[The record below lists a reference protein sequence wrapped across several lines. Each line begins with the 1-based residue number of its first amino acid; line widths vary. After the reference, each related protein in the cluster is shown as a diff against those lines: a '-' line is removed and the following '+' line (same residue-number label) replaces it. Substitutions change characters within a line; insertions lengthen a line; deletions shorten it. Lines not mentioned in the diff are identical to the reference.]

1 MRGGINRRCGCRD
14 PLTGR
19 KLGDDC
25 PQLTNRRH
33 GSWFFVTD
41 VPTGI
46 DGRRRQLKRSGFE
59 TRVTAEAALDEVRRR
74 LGTGF
79 DVDDKE
85 TVGEW
90 LESWFEAKRL
100 LRPTTA
106 RTYRGHITM
115 YLVPHL
121 GEIPLEKLR
130 AAHIAAMYRSIEAGN
145 ATRRQPVGPTTMRR
159 IHATLRV
166 ALNAALR
173 QQRLTVNPALHVE
186 LPPPSRPRVRPWEP
200 AELGTFLD
208 FAASD
213 RLGAL
218 YELIAMTG
226 LRRGEAVG
234 LTWDD
239 IDVEGGH
246 LTVRRQLVQLGHEVR
261 VGRPKTKSG
270 EDRVVELPAA
280 TIGVL
285 LAHRLRQD
293 TDKQAWGKA
302 WQASP
307 CLLGEQ
313 LRPVVLQGL
322 AFTREDGSP
331 LHPEFVTRHF
341 QLLASQAGLRRIR
354 LHDLRHG
361 AASLRLAAGVPIE
374 VVSKILGHSSIALTA
389 DTYSH
394 LLKGVGRQAAE
405 AASALVPR
413 AELHACDHP
422 VTTRAPET
430 TQGAPSNEETP
441 WSEVVRRQGLEPRTR
456 GLRVRC
462 SAS

>member
-1 MRGGINRRCGCRD
+1 MRGGTYRRCGCRD
-14 PLTGR
+14 RLTGR
-19 KLGDDC
+19 KLDADC
-25 PQLTNRRH
+25 PQLVNRRH
-33 GSWFFVTD
+33 GSWFFMTD
-41 VPTGI
+41 LPVGV
-46 DGRRRQLKRSGFE
+46 DGKRRQLKRSGFP
-59 TRVTAEAALDEVRRR
+59 TRAAAEAALDEVRRR

-79 DVDDKE
+79 EVDDKE
-85 TVGEW
+85 TVGQW
-90 LESWFEAKRL
+90 LESWLEAKRL

-106 RTYRGHITM
+106 RTYRGHITT
-115 YLVPHL
+115 YLIPHL
-121 GEIPLEKLR
+121 GHIPLERLR
-130 AAHIAAMYRSIEAGN
+130 AAHIAAMYRSIEASN
-145 ATRRQPVGPTTMRR
+145 VDRRQPVGPTTMRR

-173 QQRLTVNPALHVE
+173 QQRLTVNPAVHVE
-186 LPPPSRPRVRPWEP
+186 LPPPSRSRVRPWEP

-208 FAASD
+208 YAVVD

-239 IDVEGGH
+239 IDVERGH
-246 LTVRRQLVQLGHEVR
+246 LTVRRQLVQLGHDVR

-293 TDKQAWGKA
+293 AERQAWGKGWEVA
-302 WQASP
+302 P

-313 LRPVVLQGL
+313 LRPVALERL

-341 QLLASQAGLRRIR
+341 QLLASRAGLRRIR

-394 LLKGVGRQAAE
+394 LLHGVARQAAE
-405 AASALVPR
+405 AASALIPR
-413 AELHACDHP
+413 AELNARYHP
-422 VTTRAPET
+422 VTTKAFET
-430 TQGAPSNEETP
+430 TQDVASDEEMP
-441 WSEVVRRQGLEPRTR
+441 WSDGVRRQGLEPRTR

-462 SAS
+462 SAN

>member
-106 RTYRGHITM
+106 RTYRGHI
-115 YLVPHL
+115 
-121 GEIPLEKLR
+121 
-130 AAHIAAMYRSIEAGN
+130 N